1 MHDSENILRLYIFS
15 GTYFN
20 NAGRIQLLLS
30 NADIQLTFQYISLLS
45 SYAGPMYRYLDHCTV
60 LSL

>member
-1 MHDSENILRLYIFS
+1 MHDSENILRLYVFS
-15 GTYFN
+15 GNYFN
-20 NAGRIQLLLS
+20 YAGRIHLLLS
-30 NADIQLTFQYISLLS
+30 NADKLTFQYISLLS